1 MIRTLEKYKIQ
12 TEIFKCT
19 KTSHI
24 NFIDKIS
31 NTFGYQYSN
40 GFIEGLNAHMK
51 LRKKNAYGFKNF
63 DRSVKYIN
71 LSVRHRK
78 MI

>member
-1 MIRTLEKYKIQ
+1 MQTSISKRTI
-12 TEIFKCT
+12 
-19 KTSHI
+19 TSHI
-24 NFIDKIS
+24 NFIDEIS
-31 NTFGYQYSN
+31 NAFDYPYSN

-63 DRSVKYIN
+63 ERTVKYMK
-71 LSVRHRK
+71 LSVGHRK